1 MNYDIETVLGTRKL
15 DLIPNFLIPPC
26 PDLFGN

>member
-1 MNYDIETVLGTRKL
+1 MNYDFETVLGTRKP
-15 DLIPNFLIPPC
+15 DLVTHFLIPPC